1 MLLKT
6 DKDHLSSRRNKDTT
20 AALSRINAFLVK
32 HRNNSESP
40 IRIITAFK
48 IFYKWKN
55 VIPPSVVL
63 FSIFP
68 IFNSCFR
75 INQWLI

>member
-6 DKDHLSSRRNKDTT
+6 DKEHLSSRRNKDTT

-32 HRNNSESP
+32 HTESP
-40 IRIITAFK
+40 IRIITACK

-55 VIPPSVVL
+55 VIHPSVVL